1 MADRRDEYIRTLFTL
16 SKSDPAAWD
25 NFKVA
30 FADYTAYELERAL
43 KVPVSESQMALGMS
57 RRIIDIR
64 DDIYNIQMLRT
75 KIS

>member
-1 MADRRDEYIRTLFTL
+1 MSGQRDEYIRTLFTL

-43 KVPVSESQMALGMS
+43 KIPALESQMALGMS

-64 DDIYNIQMLRT
+64 DDIYNIQMLRA
-75 KIS
+75 KIT